1 MRIVFKIGSSLLKT
15 EKDDMD
21 LRFLAKLAES
31 LKVLKD
37 MGDQVVIVSSGA
49 VFCGAKKIGFDR
61 KPRDLVLRQ
70 ALAGIGQAY
79 LMHVYDTVFS
89 NYGLTVAQVLLTA
102 DVFRKGNED
111 RLQNAQNTLE
121 KMLELGVVPVINE
134 NDTVAVG
141 ELVFGDNDFLSVY
154 VSYAIKADLL
164 VMLSSSGGLLDGEG
178 RIVEEVVDL
187 EKSFSYVKGTGT
199 EFGSGGMRSKL
210 EATRLALSIGIPVI
224 ITGKE
229 DDFISL
235 RDMKTRGT
243 LFKPVHR
250 QIRRKLRSIA
260 MIEEPKG
267 IVYIDDGAIKAL
279 RNGKSLLPA
288 GVIGAEG
295 SFQKGDVVSIAA
307 PDGRVVGKGKVN
319 FSSHEIERIK
329 GMKGYEVKEL
339 LNTTREEVI
348 HRDNMVLFQ

>member
-1 MRIVFKIGSSLLKT
+1 MRIVFKI
-15 EKDDMD
+15 
-21 LRFLAKLAES
+21 
-31 LKVLKD
+31 
-37 MGDQVVIVSSGA
+37 
-49 VFCGAKKIGFDR
+49 GAKKIGFDR

-121 KMLELGVVPVINE
+121 KMLELV
-134 NDTVAVG
+134 
-141 ELVFGDNDFLSVY
+141 
-154 VSYAIKADLL
+154 